1 MWGCEIC
8 TFAIVLAVVY
18 ALYSYL
24 LSILGRQQV
33 SASSRYI
40 FITGCDT
47 GFGHLA
53 AKRFDAKGCHVIAGC
68 LTEKGEE
75 ELRKACSS
83 RLKTVHLNV
92 TKHDSVIKAAEF
104 VKESL
109 PPKTGG
115 VYGVRFWEVDR
126 ARKHHQNFCIVRIKM
141 FTFH

>member
-8 TFAIVLAVVY
+8 TFAIVLVVLY

-24 LSILGRQQV
+24 LSVLGRQQV

-104 VKESL
+104 VKELL

-115 VYGVRFWEVDR
+115 FTVYAFGKSREQENITKTSV
-126 ARKHHQNFCIVRIKM
+126 
-141 FTFH
+141 